1 MIYPRLASVTDGAK
15 RRCSL
20 PSLTLARLVAQPAS
34 AGATC
39 KTQQFT
45 PGDADRIAQRLPGS
59 LTKSMD
65 STLFGRANGG
75 FDPKSRMNTRISEGW
90 TDAEAVGAGTAGAV
104 GLMYQL
110 PAPCE
115 ASWLLRPQLREL
127 YHHHPGARECS
138 MSPSVTHASAA
149 SA

>member
-1 MIYPRLASVTDGAK
+1 
-15 RRCSL
+15 
-20 PSLTLARLVAQPAS
+20 
-34 AGATC
+34 
-39 KTQQFT
+39 
-45 PGDADRIAQRLPGS
+45 
-59 LTKSMD
+59 MD

-127 YHHHPGARECS
+127 YHHHPGAHPGCS
-138 MSPSVTHASAA
+138 PARAARVPRGLKSPEPWETRPCSSSACA
-149 SA
+149 WALRATTRRGN